1 MEDSDNL
8 PSNSEDDEDKNANQ
22 KKDDRGK
29 GISTQG
35 PHKTQNFKRSGVSSS
50 SSSGGF
56 SVTGPMRGGRFVGG
70 PKFQRQRDFGG
81 AGGYGAPLCHRC
93 NFRHHRECKRSGSG
107 SACYTC
113 GKMRHMAAQCS
124 QSQQRSQQSTMP
136 SPTPIQQN
144 FGSGSYGQTGRG
156 DAYHYQG
163 DTALY
168 ASGQY
173 QYSQDPYSQTG
184 YSQDPGGYTFYSSMP
199 ASGS

>member
-1 MEDSDNL
+1 
-8 PSNSEDDEDKNANQ
+8 
-22 KKDDRGK
+22 
-29 GISTQG
+29 
-35 PHKTQNFKRSGVSSS
+35 
-50 SSSGGF
+50 
-56 SVTGPMRGGRFVGG
+56 
-70 PKFQRQRDFGG
+70 
-81 AGGYGAPLCHRC
+81 
-93 NFRHHRECKRSGSG
+93 
-107 SACYTC
+107 
-113 GKMRHMAAQCS
+113 MRHMAAQCS